1 MVTAWSET
9 TLPTL
14 LSNYSL
20 ENVYNADE
28 YGLCYQ
34 FLPNKSYQ
42 LKTEKCSGGK
52 HNKISVTGL
61 AAANAGGSKLPM
73 FVLGK
78 AKKPRC
84 LKNIKTLPC
93 RYRAQKKSWMDGVLF
108 KERVKDLNKK
118 FESKKRKVA
127 LIIGNCP
134 VHPVIDNLSRIKLV
148 FLPPKTTSV
157 SQSMD
162 QGITRCLKA
171 NYRKRLVK
179 LILRSL
185 DSNKP
190 LSRVSLLT
198 ALQLLATA
206 WNEVSQATIVN
217 CFKKAKISGKDQT
230 IAINDEDDPFKEIN
244 KDLQE
249 LREKDSSLVPESMT
263 AEDLASADD
272 AVITRESTLTDEEMM
287 EEATKI
293 DDDGVED
300 IEDEND
306 EELVAPSARDVEKSL
321 EILKS
326 LSLFSEPRGGQMQ
339 DLINKF
345 ETLLIREKVEKSKQ
359 VSITSYFVKEK

>member
-1 MVTAWSET
+1 MVAAWNET
-9 TLPTL
+9 KLRTL
-14 LSNYSL
+14 LSYYSL

-28 YGLCYQ
+28 YGLFYQ
-34 FLPNKSYQ
+34 CLPNKSYQ
-42 LKTEKCSGGK
+42 SKTEKCSGGK
-52 HNKISVTGL
+52 HSKIRITGL
-61 AAANAGGSKLPM
+61 AVANAVDSKLPM
-73 FVLGK
+73 FVIGK

-84 LKNIKTLPC
+84 FKNIKTLPY
-93 RYRAQKKSWMDGVLF
+93 RYHAQKKSWIDDVLF
-108 KERVKDLNKK
+108 EEWVRDLNKQ
-118 FESKKRKVA
+118 FESEKRKVT
-127 LIIGNCP
+127 LIIDNCP
-134 VHPVIDNLSRIKLV
+134 AHPIIDNLSHIKLV
-148 FLPPKTTSV
+148 FLPPNTTSV
-157 SQSMD
+157 RQPMD
-162 QGITRCLKA
+162 QGIIRCFKA
-171 NYRKRLVK
+171 HYRKQLVK

-185 DSNKP
+185 DCNKP
-190 LSRVSLLT
+190 LPKVSLLT
-198 ALQLLATA
+198 ALQLLTSA

-217 CFKKAKISGKDQT
+217 CFKKAKISDKDQT

-272 AVITRESTLTDEEMM
+272 TVITRESTLTDEEIL

-300 IEDEND
+300 IEDEDD
-306 EELVAPSARDVEKSL
+306 EELVVPSAQDVEKSL

-326 LSLFSEPRGGQMQ
+326 ISLFSEQRSSQMQ

-345 ETLLIREKVEKSKQ
+345 ETLFIREKVEKRKQ

>member
-1 MVTAWSET
+1 
-9 TLPTL
+9 
-14 LSNYSL
+14 
-20 ENVYNADE
+20 
-28 YGLCYQ
+28 
-34 FLPNKSYQ
+34 
-42 LKTEKCSGGK
+42 
-52 HNKISVTGL
+52 
-61 AAANAGGSKLPM
+61 
-73 FVLGK
+73 
-78 AKKPRC
+78 
-84 LKNIKTLPC
+84 
-93 RYRAQKKSWMDGVLF
+93 MDGVLF
-108 KERVKDLNKK
+108 KEWVKDLNKK
-118 FESKKRKVA
+118 FESKKRRVA

-134 VHPVIDNLSRIKLV
+134 AHPVIDNLSRIKLV

-157 SQSMD
+157 SQSMG

-198 ALQLLATA
+198 ALQLLASA

-272 AVITRESTLTDEEMM
+272 AVITTESTLTDEEML